1 MKTSIVAIAIFIS
14 LLSGCAHVMN
24 SEDTSLQVSPISYE
38 ELRDKPQVHL
48 GKIVMFG
55 GVIASVSNSPQGG
68 EIEVLQYKL
77 DDDGYPD
84 DTQVSSGRFLATS
97 PTLLDENSYPK
108 GAQLTVIGE
117 VKAERQI
124 KTKWQTTHLPVI
136 AIRKVHTWIQEEE
149 KKQPFLVPGT
159 TRVDPYYSGHD
170 VPLPKRPLGIKTD
183 IR

>member
-1 MKTSIVAIAIFIS
+1 MKTSIALIAISIA
-14 LLSGCAHVMN
+14 LLSGCVHVMDN
-24 SEDTSLQVSPISYE
+24 SDPTLQVSPISYE
-38 ELRDKPQVHL
+38 ELRDKPLAQL

-55 GVIASVSNSPQGG
+55 GIIANVSNSTQGG

-97 PTLLDENSYPK
+97 PTLLDANSYPK
-108 GAQLTVIGE
+108 GAQVTIVGE
-117 VKAERQI
+117 VKAERQV

-136 AIRKVHTWIQEEE
+136 AIRQIHAWIPEEE
-149 KKQPFLVPGT
+149 KKMPFLIPGT
-159 TRVDPYYSGHD
+159 TRVDPYYYGHD
-170 VPLPKRPLGIKTD
+170 TPLPKRPLGIKTD